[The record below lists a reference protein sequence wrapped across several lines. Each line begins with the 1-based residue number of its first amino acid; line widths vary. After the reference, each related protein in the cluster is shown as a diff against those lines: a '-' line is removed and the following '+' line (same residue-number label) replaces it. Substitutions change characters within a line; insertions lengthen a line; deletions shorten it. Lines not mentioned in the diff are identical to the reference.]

1 VDWTGHVYLR
11 LHSVLRVGSAVC
23 YAICSRNSVLHVSL
37 CYVIR
42 LPLNCLCQTAV
53 FYVPCWV
60 VAIIYCLGSGL
71 GDDASARRALSALAS
86 SLTSE
91 ICVSTDCSRMNS
103 RLLAYLNG
111 ELQFEKM

>member
-42 LPLNCLCQTAV
+42 LPWICLCQTAV

-60 VAIIYCLGSGL
+60 KLCYVVRLCYVVGL
-71 GDDASARRALSALAS
+71 IGHGFS
-86 SLTSE
+86 SVL
-91 ICVSTDCSRMNS
+91 RN
-103 RLLAYLNG
+103 LL
-111 ELQFEKM
+111 QK